1 MNFSAFPLLRLA
13 LCFALGIVAYHYL
26 GDGVLIQWQ
35 FLLFA
40 FGAYL
45 FFSNRGTFKYQSLL
59 AILAFFLLF
68 GLGAYRLASFKGEHG
83 ADHLIH
89 LADTIQGY
97 KAQVVDIPEIKEKRI
112 ACKLEVYGVL
122 INNEWASAKGRVS
135 AYLDIEKGTELHYG
149 DLLFVKG
156 SPALTSPPANPGEF
170 DYRQYLIYNRIH
182 HQQFIGDQF
191 TIIGADNPNWFVS
204 KANQLRAQ
212 STQIITSYITDEA
225 ARGVMLALVLGVKD
239 DLQDEVIQ
247 AFSATGA
254 MHVLAVSGLHV
265 GIIYALVFFVL
276 KKLGLSKRKYRWWLA
291 ILSLIT
297 LWSYALLTGLSPS
310 VLRAVTMFSFIAI
323 GQALSRKTN
332 IYNTLAASAMAL
344 LIYNPYLIMSVGFQ
358 LSYLAVFGIVYIQPK
373 LYERFEFR
381 HWLWDKVWA
390 ITCVSIAAQ
399 LATAPLSILYFHQ
412 FPSYFLLS
420 NLFIIP
426 SAFIALSSGLVL
438 LGVSAVPAVA
448 VAFGWLVNQFIVSL
462 NMVVFWLSELPGSTV
477 NGIYVSILDTW
488 LIYGLLCCLV
498 LFFVKKKFVYAK
510 CALGLTLAFAISQ
523 VWHFSQFTRTSEFS
537 VMNVSA
543 SRVLDFRSGLY
554 SQMVADSLFTADLN
568 RQRFHLH
575 PKRLLMGSPQ
585 NPENDKLNVD
595 TRLTQLGKVFSFE
608 GKRILCLDQ
617 KAVTRI
623 NSTAR
628 IEVDW
633 LILSENVLRDLTQL
647 KGKIS
652 FEQLIIDPTNSWYT
666 DRRLV
671 NQADSLNINYHSIRQ
686 DGYFSKRWKKTNL

>member
-13 LCFALGIVAYHYL
+13 LCFALGIVGYHYV
-26 GDGVLIQWQ
+26 GEAVLIQCQ
-35 FLLFA
+35 FLLLV
-40 FGAYL
+40 FGAYI
-45 FFSNRGTFKYQSLL
+45 FFVTRGTFKYQLLL
-59 AILAFFLLF
+59 AFLAFFLLLQ
-68 GLGAYRLASFKGEHG
+68 LGAHRLASFKDEHR

-89 LADTIQGY
+89 LADSIQGY
-97 KAQVVDIPEIKEKRI
+97 KAQIIEVPELKAKSI

-135 AYLDIEKGTELHYG
+135 AYLDIDKGAGLHYG

-156 SPALTSPPANPGEF
+156 SPTATSPPANPGEF
-170 DYRQYLIYNRIH
+170 DYRQYLIYNRVH

-191 TIIGADNPNWFVS
+191 VVIGADNPNWFVS
-204 KANQLRAQ
+204 KSNVLRAQ

-276 KKLGLSKRKYRWWLA
+276 KKMGLSKRKYRWWLA
-291 ILSLIT
+291 LLSLIT

-332 IYNTLAASAMAL
+332 IYNTLAASALAL

-358 LSYLAVFGIVYIQPK
+358 LSYLAVFGIVFIQPK
-373 LYERFEFR
+373 LYELFEFD

-399 LATAPLSILYFHQ
+399 LATAPLSVLYFHQ
-412 FPSYFLLS
+412 FPSYFLVS

-438 LGVSAVPAVA
+438 LAVSAIPMLAEA
-448 VAFGWLVNQFIVSL
+448 LGWLVNQFIVSL
-462 NMVVFWLSELPGSTV
+462 NTVVFWLSKLPGSTV
-477 NGIYVSILDTW
+477 NGIYISILDTW
-488 LIYGLLCCLV
+488 LIYGLLCCLIV
-498 LFFVKKKFVYAK
+498 FFVKKRFVYAK
-510 CALGLTLAFAISQ
+510 YALVLTLAFAISQ
-523 VWHFSQFTRTSEFS
+523 IWHFSYFAKTSEFS
-537 VMNVSA
+537 VLNVSA
-543 SRVLDFRSGLY
+543 NRVLDFRSGFY
-554 SQMVADSLFTADLN
+554 SQMVADSLFNEDLDG
-568 RQRFHLH
+568 QRFHLY
-575 PKRLLMGSPQ
+575 PKRLRSGSPQ
-585 NPENDKLNVD
+585 SPENDKLIVD
-595 TRLTQLGKVFSFE
+595 EKNTSLGKVFSFE

-617 KAVTRI
+617 KTVPRL
-623 NSTAR
+623 NSSAR

-633 LILSENVLRDLTQL
+633 LILSENALRDLSQL

-666 DRRLV
+666 DRTLV
-671 NQADSLNINYHSIRQ
+671 TQADALNINYHSIRQ
-686 DGYFSKRWKKTNL
+686 DGYFSKRWKKTIL